1 MIMTSDKGY
10 SRILRKILRTM
21 VLASGGILLFVL
33 FVPFGVFLL
42 TIDLIWELM
51 DYLLCKLERNGL

>member
-1 MIMTSDKGY
+1 MTSDKGY
-10 SRILRKILRTM
+10 SRILRKILRAM

>member
-1 MIMTSDKGY
+1 MTSDKGY